1 MDTNSQT
8 VADITNDNIHDTIIE
23 DSANIS
29 QDITSFLN
37 NAISKSKILNRSKLQ
52 IDLENCLNEINQY
65 KATIANNKNTIDQL
79 TRDKN
84 MHMESNEKNKNEVQR
99 LNILNATLNQQY
111 ETEKTAV
118 NYEKNTNTNLRVAHE
133 AQIQKHSTL
142 NEQLNIKLNEHI
154 NQHNDLQLKY
164 NDLQKRYSDLTTLYS
179 KQTNEFELQKKNIKH
194 VNDELNT
201 ALSNNL
207 LLHDEIT
214 STKSQTVQYL
224 NKIEELTNAIAL
236 EKETQKELHLLS
248 LKVAYNNTQQRS
260 INTGINSGISKSKIT
275 TNARGLRVTNR

>member
-8 VADITNDNIHDTIIE
+8 VTDIMNDNIHDTIIE

-65 KATIANNKNTIDQL
+65 KATIANNKNIIDQL

-236 EKETQKELHLLS
+236 EKEKQKELHLLS
-248 LKVAYNNTQQRS
+248 LKAASNNTLQRS
-260 INTGINSGISKSKIT
+260 INTGINSGIPKSKIT

>member
-248 LKVAYNNTQQRS
+248 LKTASNNTLQRS
-260 INTGINSGISKSKIT
+260 INTGINSGIPKSKIT